1 MIKSLEGCARGK
13 VGSASW
19 KVLLCKSNGKKAPG
33 LADNIKVHIK
43 ETDWEDTYWIYQ
55 ASSEAVRPQSKHNDM
70 DN

>member
-1 MIKSLEGCARGK
+1 
-13 VGSASW
+13 
-19 KVLLCKSNGKKAPG
+19 LCKSNGKKAPG